1 MVEAIVK
8 EDINLSIQPIIQSLE
23 KLIGLHES
31 LLEISKQKTAV
42 VKEGAVEN
50 LQSLL
55 LKERKHVQA
64 LEQAENK
71 RQKAV
76 QVWVSEYSP
85 DLEQATI
92 TGILEVIDDQQSKKE
107 LENVTITLTETIT
120 ELKQQEQLNQ
130 SLIQQSM
137 QFVELSLNMMKPSI
151 RNMNYGGKKPSDS
164 IERSVFDSK
173 A

>member
-1 MVEAIVK
+1 MSV
-8 EDINLSIQPIIQSLE
+8 QPIIQAME

-42 VKEGAVEN
+42 VKEGSIEK
-50 LQSLL
+50 LQPLL

-64 LEQAENK
+64 LEQAEVK

-76 QVWVSEYSP
+76 QSWVDEYSP
-85 DLEQATI
+85 GLEHPTI
-92 TGILEVIDDQQSKKE
+92 TGILEVMNDKQSKNE
-107 LENVTITLTETIT
+107 LEEITITLTETIT

-151 RNMNYGGKKPSDS
+151 RNMNYGGNKSSDS
-164 IERSVFDSK
+164 TERSVFDSK

>member
-1 MVEAIVK
+1 MSV
-8 EDINLSIQPIIQSLE
+8 QPIIQSLE

-42 VKEGAVEN
+42 VKEGSVES
-50 LQSLL
+50 LQPLL

-64 LEQAENK
+64 LEQAEVK
-71 RQKAV
+71 RQKEVEA
-76 QVWVSEYSP
+76 WVAQHNAN
-85 DLEQATI
+85 LENATI
-92 TGILEVIDDQQSKKE
+92 TGILEIINDEQTKNE
-107 LENVTITLTETIT
+107 LEEITITLTKTIT

-151 RNMNYGGKKPSDS
+151 RNMNYGGNKSSDS
-164 IERSVFDSK
+164 AERSVFDSK

>member
-1 MVEAIVK
+1 MSV
-8 EDINLSIQPIIQSLE
+8 QPIIQSLQ

-42 VKEGAVEN
+42 VKEGSVES
-50 LQSLL
+50 LQPLL

-64 LEQAENK
+64 LEQAETK

-76 QVWVSEYSP
+76 QVWVAEHIP
-85 DLEQATI
+85 GMEQATI
-92 TGILEVIDDQQSKKE
+92 TGILEVLNDEQSKKE
-107 LENVTITLTETIT
+107 LEKVTITLTETIT

-151 RNMNYGGKKPSDS
+151 RNMNYGGKKSSDS
-164 IERSVFDSK
+164 TERSVFEDRKSVV
-173 A
+173 

>member
-1 MVEAIVK
+1 MSV
-8 EDINLSIQPIIQSLE
+8 QPIIQSLE
-23 KLIGLHES
+23 KLISLHES

-42 VKEGAVEN
+42 VKEGSVEN
-50 LQSLL
+50 LQPLL

-64 LEQAENK
+64 LEQAEGK

-76 QVWVSEYSP
+76 QEWVTEYSP
-85 DLEQATI
+85 GLEHATI
-92 TGILEVIDDQQSKKE
+92 TGILEVINDEQSKRE
-107 LENVTITLTETIT
+107 LEKITITLTETIT

-151 RNMNYGGKKPSDS
+151 RNLNYGGKKSSDS
-164 IERSVFDSK
+164 TDRSVFDSK